1 MRPRTLLRIAR
12 WESTKGVG
20 GIDRG
25 AIAVVVAAVAFVLA
39 AGTVALAGG
48 VALEDGIYRVGISED
63 AAYHDTIEAD
73 PTFAAV
79 ETTPGEVRTGTT
91 RPTGTGGV
99 VVGGFDGTD
108 RLDLY
113 VRERAGRTEIYVAVA
128 DGEPTEKSLAALSAL
143 RGTVSGYNDAL
154 MRTEA
159 DQTAAFPVTVAIR
172 FLERDRAGDI
182 SSLGGGTGGEIAAP
196 SGSGGAADGSGGGP
210 GGVVDGSGD
219 ESRDGSTDDPDA
231 DASAVDTAVSSP
243 LGAVDLFGTSST
255 TGSPSDI
262 QPPFPFQ
269 SLVLAFLFVLPL
281 NFLVQAYGS
290 SMLAERLGR
299 RGELLLVAPISRAEI
314 VAGKTLP
321 YILAALAITTA
332 IVGGLRL
339 LGSDGGA
346 LSVLAVAPLAL
357 LFLGTTFLAAMFA
370 RSFKE
375 LTFLTVT
382 ITTTLTTYAFVP
394 AIFAETSQVAFVSP
408 LTLAIE
414 DLTGSAVSV
423 GEVAF
428 SVGPPTLVAGICFL
442 LGLGIYREED
452 LFTQRPV
459 HLKALDAL
467 AGRIHRPRGVAVA
480 VALLVPFVF
489 VAELLA
495 VAVLFALPV
504 GLSIPL
510 IFGTIAVI
518 EELAK
523 GLPICA
529 GYVHARY
536 GRTPAVALAVG
547 AASGVGFFLAEKI
560 TLAIQFVGLPGLAVA
575 DAAFQTGLGT
585 GDPALVVVL
594 ALAPLVLHVVTATL
608 TALGASRGR
617 RLFVVGLCTAVLVHL
632 AYNVAVVN
640 TVV

>member
-25 AIAVVVAAVAFVLA
+25 AVAVVVAAVAFVLA
-39 AGTVALAGG
+39 VGTVALAGG
-48 VALEDGIYRVGISED
+48 VALEDGIYRVGVSED
-63 AAYHDTIEAD
+63 AAYHDPVEAD
-73 PTFAAV
+73 PAFAVV
-79 ETTPGEVRTGTT
+79 ETTPGSVRTGTA
-91 RPTGTGGV
+91 RPTGTRGV
-99 VVGGFDGTD
+99 LVGGFDGTD

-113 VRERAGRTEIYVAVA
+113 IDERAGRTEIYVAVE
-128 DGEPTEKSLAALSAL
+128 DGDPTEKSLAALSAL
-143 RGTVSGYNDAL
+143 RGTVSGYNDAV

-159 DQTAAFPVTVAIR
+159 NRTAAFPVTVAIR
-172 FLERDRAGDI
+172 FLERDRAGGVA
-182 SSLGGGTGGEIAAP
+182 SPGGESGTGGNVGDG
-196 SGSGGAADGSGGGP
+196 GSGTGGDGSGGGP
-210 GGVVDGSGD
+210 GGSPDG
-219 ESRDGSTDDPDA
+219 
-231 DASAVDTAVSSP
+231 DASIDDAGASS
-243 LGAVDLFGTSST
+243 LGAVDLFGTSAT

-290 SMLAERLGR
+290 SMLAERLDR
-299 RGELLLVAPISRAEI
+299 RGELLLVAPVSRAEI

-321 YILAALAITTA
+321 YLAASLAITTA
-332 IVGGLRL
+332 IVFGLWSLGG
-339 LGSDGGA
+339 DGGA

-357 LFLGTTFLAAMFA
+357 LFLGATFLAAMFA

-394 AIFAETSQVAFVSP
+394 AIFAETSPVAFVSP
-408 LTLAIE
+408 LTLAIK
-414 DLTGSAVSV
+414 DLTNAGVSA
-423 GEVAF
+423 GEIAF

-467 AGRIHRPRGVAVA
+467 AGRIRRPRGVALA

-495 VAVLFALPV
+495 VAILFALPV
-504 GLSIPL
+504 TLSIPL
-510 IFGTIAVI
+510 IFGTIAVV

-523 GLPICA
+523 GLPIYA

-536 GRTPAVALAVG
+536 GRSLPVAVAVG
-547 AASGVGFFLAEKI
+547 AAAGGGFFLAEKM

-575 DAAFQTGLGT
+575 DAAFQTGLGA
-585 GDPALVVVL
+585 GDPALVALL
-594 ALAPLVLHVVTATL
+594 ALAPLGLHVVTATL

-617 RLFVVGLCTAVLVHL
+617 RLFALGLCAAVLVHL
-632 AYNVAVVN
+632 AYNVTVVN
-640 TVV
+640 ALV

>member
-25 AIAVVVAAVAFVLA
+25 AIAVVIAAVAFVLA
-39 AGTVALAGG
+39 IGTVAIAGG
-48 VALEDGIYRVGISED
+48 VALEDGIYRVGVSED
-63 AAYHDTIEAD
+63 AGYHDPVEAD

-79 ETTPGEVRTGTT
+79 ETDSRNIRTGTAS
-91 RPTGTGGV
+91 PTGTEGV
-99 VVGGFDGTD
+99 VVGGFDGNGQ
-108 RLDLY
+108 LDLY
-113 VRERAGRTEIYVAVA
+113 IEERAGRTEIYVAVV

-143 RGTVSGYNDAL
+143 RGTVSGYNDAV
-154 MRTEA
+154 MRTE
-159 DQTAAFPVTVAIR
+159 DNRTAAFPVSVAIR
-172 FLERDRAGDI
+172 FLERERAGTVA
-182 SSLGGGTGGEIAAP
+182 SSGV
-196 SGSGGAADGSGGGP
+196 GSTTDVEAADGSGGGSQSRAADSGSSSDVSDAESGLDTGADTGA
-210 GGVVDGSGD
+210 GGPAGAPS
-219 ESRDGSTDDPDA
+219 
-231 DASAVDTAVSSP
+231 
-243 LGAVDLFGTSST
+243 LGAFDLFGTSST

-290 SMLAERLGR
+290 SMLAERLDR
-299 RGELLLVAPISRAEI
+299 RGELLLVAPISRSEI

-321 YILAALAITTA
+321 YLAAALGITTG
-332 IVGGLRL
+332 IVGGLWL
-339 LGSDGGA
+339 LGGGGGP
-346 LSVLAVAPLAL
+346 LSVLAVTPLAL

-408 LTLAIE
+408 LTLAIK
-414 DLTGSAVSV
+414 DLTGVGVSA

-459 HLKALDAL
+459 HLKALDAI

-480 VALLVPFVF
+480 VVLLVPFVF
-489 VAELLA
+489 VAELLT

-504 GLSIPL
+504 ALSIPL
-510 IFGTIAVI
+510 IFGTVAVV

-523 GLPICA
+523 GLPIYA
-529 GYVHARY
+529 GYVHTRY
-536 GRTPAVALAVG
+536 DRTLAVALAAG
-547 AASGVGFFLAEKI
+547 TASGIGFFLAEKL

-585 GDPALVVVL
+585 GDPVLVAAL
-594 ALAPLVLHVVTATL
+594 ALSPLVLHVVTASL
-608 TALGASRGR
+608 TAVGAARGR
-617 RLFVVGLCTAVLVHL
+617 RFFIIGLCTAVLVHL
-632 AYNVAVVN
+632 VYNVAVVN
-640 TVV
+640 TIV